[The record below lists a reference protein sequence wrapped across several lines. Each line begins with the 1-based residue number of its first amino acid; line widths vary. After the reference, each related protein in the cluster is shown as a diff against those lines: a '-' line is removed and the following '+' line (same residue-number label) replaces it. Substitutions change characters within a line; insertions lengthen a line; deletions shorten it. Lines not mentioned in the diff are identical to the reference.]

1 MAEIKI
7 LAEGYASKKRK
18 NSPASSGVVLIFGG
32 DIKVLVDP
40 GSNAKALLDAL
51 RKERIK
57 PSDID
62 IVFLTHYHL
71 DHLLNI
77 RLFPTNDIY
86 DGDTI
91 SRGDKIINFSGGKL
105 PKTNIKVIKTP
116 GHAHEHCSLLVQTA
130 KGKIAVAGDVFW
142 WWSEQKQKIDRKNL
156 LKLKDPFV
164 KNKLALLQS
173 RKKLLAIADYIIPG
187 HGKMFKVPGAD
198 L

>member
-156 LKLKDPFV
+156 LKSGLTHYIFLAYVDLK
-164 KNKLALLQS
+164 
-173 RKKLLAIADYIIPG
+173 
-187 HGKMFKVPGAD
+187 H
-198 L
+198 

>member
-1 MAEIKI
+1 MAEIKV
-7 LAEGYASKKRK
+7 LVEGYASKKK
-18 NSPASSGVVLIFGG
+18 KGNPASPSAVLIFDG

-40 GSNAKALLDAL
+40 GSNAKALLEAL
-51 RKERIK
+51 RKEKIK
-57 PSDID
+57 PADID

-91 SRGDKIINFSGGKL
+91 SRGDKIISFAGGKL
-105 PKTNIKVIKTP
+105 PKTNIRIIKNP
-116 GHAHEHCSLLVQTA
+116 GHAYEHCSLLAQTA
-130 KGKIAVAGDVFW
+130 KGKVAVAGDVFW
-142 WWSEQKQKIDRKNL
+142 WWNEQKKNYARQKL
-156 LKLKDPFV
+156 LKQKDPFV

-173 RKKLLAIADYIIPG
+173 RKKLLALADYIIPG